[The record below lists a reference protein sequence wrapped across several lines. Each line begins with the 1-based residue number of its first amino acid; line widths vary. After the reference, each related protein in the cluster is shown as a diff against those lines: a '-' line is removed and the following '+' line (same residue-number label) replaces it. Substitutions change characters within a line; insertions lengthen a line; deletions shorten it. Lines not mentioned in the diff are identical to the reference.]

1 MRQEYRYTVT
11 ELSPKASTILEG
23 KDQALINTYLLGTVS
38 SFNPDESRLDAHVY
52 DTEGNLLE
60 THIDTPDYTI
70 RGVEQGTQKVNQ
82 LEVNPTTFTADR
94 TFLGDVVVE
103 YEAFDNAFSR
113 NAELYISEISS
124 DRTEIRAKS
133 VTISTTDL
141 RYYTNLLQY
150 KLNNESYFYGA
161 FMEVEGIQIPI
172 INIITEVIDFETVVT
187 LKLYKALPADVE
199 LKSTFQVLESL
210 GESARF
216 QVHREI
222 VVIEDEL
229 PTLKGPNFG
238 VEVETSTIATDY
250 QNYTEL
256 LSQKSWESSK
266 ELYTTFKEA
275 IQHTSVDYEDF
286 SDFIHFS
293 SAFERLENAKY
304 KFERIF
310 DLQAK
315 QQELAESTGSTPVDK
330 IKEIQDT
337 IDGIVANFDHYENYL
352 WFESGSAAWPKKLD
366 PETGTTARPF
376 VNVDHPL
383 DTEDEPGYDQWYK
396 NLANLAEGYDNNNKD
411 ILISTIPAAI
421 REDLDNNEPYLIFI
435 HMIGQHFD
443 DLWIYARAITDRY
456 NGDNRMDFGIS
467 KELVKDALEAFG
479 VDLYETNQNL
489 TAFFDLCQ
497 PDGTYD
503 WGEELAGE
511 DFIRVDTDRVE
522 NPITPWIEQPVIR
535 GNYTKEVYKRIYH
548 NIPALLKMRGTSRGL
563 RVLLNCFGIPN
574 DILKFRVQGGTDTAE
589 RPFFGPEETVN
600 IFNEK
605 IDENGLIGSPAG
617 IKKVRTGNKN
627 EPILEYKNVDGTGSF
642 YRSAVLSRY
651 TTVTSSK
658 STLTDDSHKVE
669 VGFDL
674 NEAHNRFFEENL
686 EDFTVDDVIGDPRNV
701 EEQYGDAWRGLRES
715 LLNGVDLPDNRFRA
729 PAAII
734 RLVRYFDS
742 TFFRMLKD
750 FIPARASI
758 DSGAIVK
765 DNLLHRNRWKG
776 VAVSWMELTK
786 SGSISGS
793 HIYGSHGGVYPLKK
807 ENPYDTGELEYVTT
821 GDRWEYKKVPSGSRE
836 INGELTGSLIKV
848 TDGDLSKF
856 NTHRKDL
863 QPANHFQYQFW
874 YLDLPDPPLCSAKM
888 VSSYECE
895 YWTFKSVGKDNELH
909 VYPVG
914 QPTSS
919 VITSLTGNKL
929 YHGFIEHPETEQIAE
944 VMTTH
949 WSGSDYT
956 FMGWYE
962 AGTANTNSYGHAVT
976 PGRKL
981 PIDPYVYGIRYRWEA
996 HYASASLRKMLWMEQ
1011 VRPQSDG
1018 RHYYYPDNDILVAW
1032 KLLNWSDN
1040 PKTTSTQPTSSVIT
1054 TLGGMEVEFA
1064 TEDQVGSVTIP
1075 DSVYF
1080 GTNNA
1085 YYWAQS
1091 STISGSIVRY
1101 GIRNMGGYTSPFKQS
1116 DYIVDAAWFDSYE
1129 DWHPGDWFWPITVG
1143 SYGMITPES

>member
-1 MRQEYRYTVT
+1 MRQEYKYTVT
-11 ELSPKASTILEG
+11 ELSPRVTSILEG
-23 KDQALINTYLLGTVS
+23 KDQELIGTYLLGVVS
-38 SFNPDESRLDAHVY
+38 PFNPDESRLDAHVY
-52 DTEGNLLE
+52 DLEGNLLE
-60 THIDTPDYTI
+60 SHIDTLEYAV
-70 RGVEQGTQKVNQ
+70 RGVEQGTEKVNQ
-82 LEVNPTTFTADR
+82 LEVNPVVFTEDR
-94 TFLGDVVVE
+94 TFLSDVIVE
-103 YEAFDNAFSR
+103 YKAFDNAFSK
-113 NAELYISEISS
+113 NAELYISQISS

-133 VTISTTDL
+133 VTISTIDL
-141 RYYTNLLQY
+141 RYYTNQLQY

-161 FMEVEGIQIPI
+161 FLEVEGIQIPI
-172 INIITEVIDFETVVT
+172 INIITEVVDGETVVT
-187 LKLYKALPADVE
+187 FKLYKALPAEIE

-216 QVHREI
+216 RVHREI
-222 VVIEDEL
+222 IVIEDEL

-238 VEVETSTIATDY
+238 VEYNSSTIATDY
-250 QNYTEL
+250 KNYTEL

-266 ELYTTFKEA
+266 ELYSTFKEA

-293 SAFERLENAKY
+293 SAFERLENARY
-304 KFERIF
+304 KFEKIF
-310 DLQAK
+310 DYQVSLEEA
-315 QQELAESTGSTPVDK
+315 QENNRVDEVK
-330 IKEIQDT
+330 KYQDL
-337 IDGIVANFDHYENYL
+337 INGLIENFDHYENYL

-366 PETGTTARPF
+366 PDTGTVARPF
-376 VNVDHPL
+376 VNVDHPY
-383 DTEDEPGYDQWYK
+383 DVDGQPGYLKWY
-396 NLANLAEGYDNNNKD
+396 NDLANLAEGYDNNNKD

-456 NGDNRMDFGIS
+456 NGDNRLDFGIS

-503 WGEELAGE
+503 WGEELEGKEFRRAS
-511 DFIRVDTDRVE
+511 DD
-522 NPITPWIEQPVIR
+522 PSWIEQPLLR
-535 GNYTKEVYKRIYH
+535 ENYTKRVYKRIYH

-574 DILKFRVQGGTDTAE
+574 DILTFRVQGGTDAAE

-600 IFNEK
+600 IFNED
-605 IDENGLIGSPAG
+605 IDENGLVGSPAG
-617 IKKVRTGNKN
+617 IKKVRTDNKN

-642 YRSAVLSRY
+642 YRSSILSRY

-674 NEAHNRFFEENL
+674 NEAHNRFFERNL
-686 EDFTVDDVIGDPRNV
+686 EDFTVDDVIGDPRNK
-701 EEQYGDAWRGLRES
+701 EEQYGDPWKGLRES

-776 VAVSWMELTK
+776 VALSWEELTK

-793 HIYGSHGGVYPLKK
+793 HIYASHGGSFRHAGYKF
-807 ENPYDTGELEYVTT
+807 DTTDKYNIVST
-821 GDRWEYKKVPSGSRE
+821 GDRWVDKGVLSGSRE
-836 INGELTGSLIKV
+836 INGELAGSTIKV

-863 QPANHFQYQFW
+863 QPANNFQYQFW
-874 YLDLPDPPLCSAKM
+874 YLDLPDPPLCSAK
-888 VSSYECE
+888 VTPNYACE
-895 YWTFKSVGKDNELH
+895 YWTFKSVEQGTDFQ

-914 QPTSS
+914 QSASIATYLSSS
-919 VITSLTGNKL
+919 VLF
-929 YHGFIEHPETEQIAE
+929 HGLIEQPQGEQLAE
-944 VMTTH
+944 VMKTH
-949 WSGSDYT
+949 WTGSDYT
-956 FMGWYE
+956 FMGWYL
-962 AGTANTNSYGHAVT
+962 AGTVTPDYGHAET

-981 PIDPYVYGIRYRWEA
+981 HLERYYDGPDYQWEA
-996 HYASASLRKMLWMEQ
+996 HYATASLRKMLWMEQ
-1011 VRPQSDG
+1011 LRPSPEG
-1018 RHYYYPDNDILVAW
+1018 ARYYYAGKDVLIAW
-1032 KLLNWSDN
+1032 KLLNWDQN
-1040 PKTTSTQPTSSVIT
+1040 PKTTPTSPTSSVIT
-1054 TLGGMEVEFA
+1054 ALGGMEVLFEIE
-1064 TEDQVGSVTIP
+1064 TDTGGKVYSTVIP
-1075 DSVYF
+1075 DAVYF

-1085 YYWAQS
+1085 YYWAQGL
-1091 STISGSIVRY
+1091 TEEGEIKQY
-1101 GIRNMGGYTSPFKQS
+1101 GIVQLGDGITSPFKKD
-1116 DYIVDAAWFDSYE
+1116 DYIVDASWFDSFE

-1143 SYGMITPES
+1143 TQGEVTPEF